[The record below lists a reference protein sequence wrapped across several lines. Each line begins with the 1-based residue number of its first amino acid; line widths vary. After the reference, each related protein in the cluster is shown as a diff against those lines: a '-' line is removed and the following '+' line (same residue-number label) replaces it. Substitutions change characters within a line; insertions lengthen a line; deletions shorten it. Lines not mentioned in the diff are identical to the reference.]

1 MDIFINSAE
10 AISPQN
16 TFSEERLLHD
26 VREYPS
32 VRMLRC
38 IEPSYAGMA
47 DPMAARRMS
56 RIVKMSLITALSCLR
71 SAGISNPDAI
81 ITGTGMGCLEDTA
94 KFLSSIY
101 ENREKLLNPTPFIQ
115 STHNTVGAA
124 IAHALKCR
132 NYNNTYCHSGF
143 SFENALIDAM
153 MLLREEQGE
162 NVLAGSADELTP
174 SLFRITDRL
183 RFWKKNDINNLHLF
197 EDHNPGSL
205 PGEGTAFF
213 CLSSR
218 RNENSMA
225 KLVSVRTM
233 YKPGDSEI
241 MSSLPDSIY
250 GKRLLV
256 ILGTNGDPGSDMIL
270 NRLRESVFKDSR
282 VAFYKHLCGE
292 YDTSVSF
299 ALYLAARIMKEQKIP
314 GVMLQGEAPADGI
327 DNILIYNQFRQREHS
342 AILISGC

>member
-26 VREYPS
+26 VREYTS

-38 IEPSYAGMA
+38 IEPSYSGMA

-56 RIVKMSLITALSCLR
+56 RIVKMSLIAALSCLR
-71 SAGISNPDAI
+71 SAGIRNPDAI
-81 ITGTGMGCLEDTA
+81 ITGTGLGCLEDTA
-94 KFLSSIY
+94 KFLSSVY
-101 ENREKLLNPTPFIQ
+101 ENGEKLLNPTPFIQ

-124 IAHALKCR
+124 IAHTLKCR
-132 NYNNTYCHSGF
+132 NYNNTYCHSGL
-143 SFENALIDAM
+143 SFENVLIDAM

-162 NVLAGSADELTP
+162 NILAGSADELTP

-183 RFWKKNDINNLHLF
+183 RFWKKNEINNLHLF
-197 EDHNPGSL
+197 EDHSRGSL

-213 CLSSR
+213 CLSSL
-218 RNENSMA
+218 RNDNSMA
-225 KLVSVRTM
+225 RLVSVKTM

-241 MSSLPDSIY
+241 MRSLPESGY
-250 GKRLLV
+250 GRRMVV
-256 ILGTNGDPGSDMIL
+256 ILGANGDADSDRVF
-270 NRLRESVFKDSR
+270 NRLRESVFSDCSI
-282 VAFYKHLCGE
+282 AFYKHLCGE

-299 ALYLAARIMKEQKIP
+299 ALYLAARIIKEQKIP
-314 GVMLQGEAPADGI
+314 GVMLSGEAPSDGI
-327 DNILIYNQFRQREHS
+327 SDVLIFNQFRQTEYS
-342 AILISGC
+342 SILLSGC

>member
-71 SAGISNPDAI
+71 SAGTRNPDAI
-81 ITGTGMGCLEDTA
+81 ITGTGLGCLEDTA
-94 KFLSSIY
+94 KFLSSVY
-101 ENREKLLNPTPFIQ
+101 ENGEKLLNPTPFIQ

-124 IAHALKCR
+124 IAHVLKCR

-153 MLLREEQGE
+153 MLLREEQAE
-162 NVLAGSADELTP
+162 NILVGSADELTP

-183 RFWKKNDINNLHLF
+183 GFWKKNEINNIHLF
-197 EDHNPGSL
+197 ENQTNGSL

-218 RNENSMA
+218 RNDNSMA
-225 KLVSVRTM
+225 RLVSVRTI

-241 MSSLPDSIY
+241 MSSLPETGYD
-250 GKRLLV
+250 RRRLV
-256 ILGTNGDPGSDMIL
+256 ILGTNGDPDSDKLL
-270 NRLRESVFKDSR
+270 NRLRESVFRDCTI
-282 VAFYKHLCGE
+282 AFYKHLCGE

-299 ALYLAARIMKEQKIP
+299 ALYLAARIIKEQKIP
-314 GVMLQGEAPADGI
+314 GVMMAGESPSDGI
-327 DNILIYNQFRQREHS
+327 SDILIYNQFRRTEHS